1 MIKTKRLVIIRHG
14 KSSWK
19 DEELEDIERPL
30 KGRAFN
36 DAELVTTAYK
46 ATAKHNF
53 TAFTSPAVRAHETSK
68 LVTQQLKDNVKSLK
82 VEDDLYTFS
91 PSALFDFIK
100 NLPDDIDNVML
111 FGHNP
116 AITDVVNQI
125 GSEFFQNIPTTGL
138 VEIHFNKSHWSKID
152 KGETQLFLFPKN
164 LR

>member
-1 MIKTKRLVIIRHG
+1 MMKTKRLVIVRHG

-30 KGRAFN
+30 KERAFN
-36 DAELVTTAYK
+36 DAELVSTAYK
-46 ATAKHNF
+46 AGVRHSF
-53 TAFTSPAVRAHETSK
+53 TAFISPAVRAHETSK
-68 LVTQQLKDNVKSLK
+68 LIAHQLKDHIKSLK
-82 VEDDLYTFS
+82 VEDGLYTFS
-91 PSALFDFIK
+91 PSTLLDFIK

-125 GSEFFQNIPTTGL
+125 GSEFFQNVPTTGL
-138 VEIHFNKSHWSKID
+138 VEIHFKKSHWSEID